1 MKRIAS
7 LLFIMVTI
15 CILSSCTNKNILLF
29 LNWGEYIDETLIEKF
44 EEKYNCTVMMDL
56 ADSNELFYSKVSS
69 GTTVYDVVCPSDY
82 MVGKMYENGMLSK
95 IDFNKISSFDKDN
108 LLPYQLSIAS
118 EMEER
123 HEGISDYYVPYL
135 GGTWGIMY
143 STRIEGLEESIYS
156 NENEWACL
164 YDRSSL
170 PSGVRVAMY
179 DSHQHAYYTAC
190 KYLGLDHTIASSSNL
205 NKVYDLVDATN
216 FNAWG
221 TDNIKKDI
229 VNENIELGFM
239 WTGDFLYY
247 YCEEIAGVVME
258 AYNNNDVS
266 IENIDEMIYALT
278 GEEKEYKSADGTK
291 YDIGFDIFIPKD
303 TIAFSDNLIITKDAA
318 HKDLAHKF
326 IDFMTSEEVSMDEEG
341 IDVISPAFA
350 NTYYVC
356 YNTPFKSIYD
366 DMVDLSLY
374 EYSIADEDNH
384 KLEMNDGV
392 DEYDSTLYYLIY
404 DSATGIAF
412 DKYYPKDEVKGNI
425 LAEFS
430 RKEIYNINTTFN
442 NARA

>member
-7 LLFIMVTI
+7 LLLIMLTVS
-15 CILSSCTNKNILLF
+15 ILTSCTNKNTLLF
-29 LNWGEYIDETLIEKF
+29 LNWGEYIDESLIESF
-44 EEKYNCTVMMDL
+44 EEKYNCTVVMDL

-82 MVGKMYENGMLSK
+82 MVGKMYENDMLAK
-95 IDFNKISSFDKDN
+95 IDFSKVPSYDKNN
-108 LLPYQLSIAS
+108 LLPYQESIAD

-143 STRIEGLEESIYS
+143 STKVEGLEESIYS

-164 YDRSSL
+164 FDRSTL
-170 PSGVRVAMY
+170 PAGTRVAMY
-179 DSHQHAYYTAC
+179 DSHQHAYYVAC
-190 KYLGLDHTIASSSNL
+190 KYLGLDHTSASSSNL
-205 NKVYDLVDATN
+205 DKVYNLIDKVS

-247 YCEEIAGVVME
+247 YCEEISYIVME

-266 IENIDEMIYALT
+266 IDQIDEMIYALT
-278 GEEKEYKSADGTK
+278 GENKEYISEDGSR
-291 YDIGFDIFIPKD
+291 YDVGFDIFIPKD

-326 IDFMTSEEVSMDEEG
+326 IDFMTSEEVSLNEEN
-341 IDVISPAFA
+341 IINPAFA

-356 YNTPFKSIYD
+356 YNTPFNTIYD
-366 DMVDLSLY
+366 QMVDLSLY
-374 EYSIADEDNH
+374 EYSNIDEETHNVE
-384 KLEMNDGV
+384 LNDGV
-392 DEYDSTLYYLIY
+392 DEFDSTLFYLIY

-412 DKYYPKDEVKGNI
+412 NKYYPKDEVKGNI

-430 RKEIYNINTTFN
+430 RKDINRINTTFN